1 MALREWQGRR
11 STWSSGHGA
20 ELQLSLVQHTAQ
32 CWHNICTSARAF
44 SQISAE
50 VGDAQTS
57 GSAPSTARFHQ
68 WAFGSLSGGT
78 EVPLLPLP
86 ATFFQVGH
94 ASLLAQPLLQP
105 DPTAIPPLTAALL
118 DCTML
123 FAFLPSCPCPLCS
136 SIILQIPCSLPKPL
150 YLDCCA
156 PENPYQEVFAW
167 FQLLL
172 TLCFRQCLSLS
183 CLSTDRKGGG
193 ATCWLYGWN
202 VEPAR

>member
-105 DPTAIPPLTAALL
+105 DPTAIPPLAAALL

-123 FAFLPSCPCPLCS
+123 VCLPSILPLPFVLLHHPADSLLPSQTTLPGLLCSRKSLPGSLCLVPATSNPVFQAMPLTFLPFYGSQGRWS
-136 SIILQIPCSLPKPL
+136 H
-150 YLDCCA
+150 
-156 PENPYQEVFAW
+156 
-167 FQLLL
+167 LLAL
-172 TLCFRQCLSLS
+172 WMQR
-183 CLSTDRKGGG
+183 
-193 ATCWLYGWN
+193 
-202 VEPAR
+202 